1 MISHNC
7 AEGEEDTLHETV
19 AGLEFDGFV
28 GCVELGRDVALVVWV
43 VVVIQCVILKA
54 FYPLAPELSLF

>member
-1 MISHNC
+1 MISNNG

-19 AGLEFDGFV
+19 ASLEFDGLV
-28 GCVELGRDVALVVWV
+28 SRIKLGRDVALVVWV

>member
-1 MISHNC
+1 MISNNG
-7 AEGEEDTLHETV
+7 AEGKEDTLHETV
-19 AGLEFDGFV
+19 ASLEFDGFV
-28 GCVELGRDVALVVWV
+28 GRVELGRDVALVVGV